1 MELITLILEEHV
13 MYQVVF
19 DVNAEG
25 PLSFRQREG
34 RVSLRNSTEKVLGL

>member
-19 DVNAEG
+19 DVNTEG
-25 PLSFRQREG
+25 PLSFRQKEG